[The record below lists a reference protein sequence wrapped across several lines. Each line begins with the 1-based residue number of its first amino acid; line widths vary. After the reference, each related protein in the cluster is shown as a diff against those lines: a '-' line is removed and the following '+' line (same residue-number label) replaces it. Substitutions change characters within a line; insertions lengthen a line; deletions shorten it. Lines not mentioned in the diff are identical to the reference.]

1 MYAVQFKD
9 EDFEIATA
17 TTTEEIRQL
26 GQVGFVKYDE
36 LNGIHFYREL
46 KRLGVTVMLNHL
58 KVLMAENAELYLV
71 GDAHHIFLAKF
82 NF

>member
-17 TTTEEIRQL
+17 TITEEVRQL

-36 LNGIHFYREL
+36 LNGIHFYRKL
-46 KRLGVTVMLNHL
+46 KRFGVYSNV
-58 KVLMAENAELYLV
+58 ELP
-71 GDAHHIFLAKF
+71 
-82 NF
+82 

>member
-36 LNGIHFYREL
+36 LNGIRFYRKLE
-46 KRLGVTVMLNHL
+46 RFGVYSNV
-58 KVLMAENAELYLV
+58 ESP
-71 GDAHHIFLAKF
+71 
-82 NF
+82 